1 MASSNES
8 SNSEKSVLASLLRE
22 LVSQQ
27 KEQKERDE
35 RLAQAQR
42 ERDERLAQEQRERD
56 ERLAQEQRERDERL
70 ANQLQRMH
78 EASRNILERLDRVD
92 ETPKPQRLFSPPPSF
107 SISGKNTPTKLPMG
121 SSKSSINQS
130 VDATPSCVYDKYP
143 KADAA
148 QYKKIALANVKTL
161 QMVSI
166 DRILGYLGGN
176 WKSTWDTAL
185 AGNSPFGQDYVD
197 SILAA
202 YNGSYTPSDFS
213 RLGPED
219 RFQVAVNTLV
229 SAIEANLRTTQ
240 RSEPKLRW
248 MDSHKKTIRSSSG
261 TDRKPDGAF
270 LVGGAGTNDDWA
282 HIVLAVEVKR
292 ESVSSKDGV
301 LRGQLIWNFTDMARD
316 QPRRFMLGLSVSG
329 QGELH
334 AYLCT
339 PNSIFCSRI
348 GSIPA
353 PSNGVVP
360 SAEQVWAVKFFTL
373 VYWQLPLD
381 YGFLVP
387 QHLGIQSPFKL
398 REIPGY
404 VLGSVRS
411 IFNNATIT
419 LLRNDA
425 SGGRRHDITGPR
437 SWVYGVGVCSAK
449 GGPPAQRIL
458 KFHWHSPGKSEARV
472 HSKVRQ
478 LGVPYVPELLHSAAI
493 NGDHDRDGGVVGEV
507 LLMENAGESVSSVF
521 EESSSLPGFRIADI
535 FAGYAHTLL
544 AAAEGDR
551 SVFVLHRDIS
561 TNNLM
566 VRGGSTP
573 FVIDW
578 GCGLIVNNDEDRI
591 AAATAMVG
599 TAVYMSIRVLQGSRN
614 RSLIDDLESLFL
626 VLVHCLWRKYGKP
639 TDRFDALWQGNLNKD
654 QVLGTRMLWLGSKA
668 MFIKGM
674 GLSNC
679 PSELERLATG
689 LYDCLFPADIDN
701 YSIIEKLEDPR
712 LNKVNAAKLLA
723 VFETAIGGS
732 STTTRSFMAKMKC
745 LSGLREFVDKCRLS
759 DDKESNTGRSAQASS
774 SKKRKSESN
783 TSGSNPKKPF
793 RP

>member
-1 MASSNES
+1 MASGNES
-8 SNSEKSVLASLLRE
+8 SSSEKSVLTSFLRE
-22 LVSQQ
+22 L
-27 KEQKERDE
+27 
-35 RLAQAQR
+35 
-42 ERDERLAQEQRERD
+42 
-56 ERLAQEQRERDERL
+56 RERDERL
-70 ANQLQRMH
+70 ANQLQGMR
-78 EASRNILERLDRVD
+78 EDSRNILERLDRVD
-92 ETPKPQRLFSPPPSF
+92 ETPKPQSLFSPPPPF
-107 SISGKNTPTKLPMG
+107 DISGKGSILQNTPTRLPMG

-148 QYKKIALANVKTL
+148 QYKKLALANVKTL
-161 QMVSI
+161 QMVPI

-202 YNGSYTPSDFS
+202 YNGGYTPSDFS

-229 SAIEANLRTTQ
+229 SAIEATLRTTQ

-248 MDSHKKTIRSSSG
+248 MDSHKKTVRSSSG

-270 LVGGAGTNDDWA
+270 LVGGAGANDDWA

-292 ESVSSKDGV
+292 ENVSSKDGV
-301 LRGQLIWNFTDMARD
+301 LRGQLIWNFADMARD

-334 AYLCT
+334 AYLCI

-353 PSNGVVP
+353 PSNGVAP
-360 SAEQVWAVKFFTL
+360 SAEQVRAVKLFTL

-411 IFNNATIT
+411 TFNNATIA

-437 SWVYGVGVCSAK
+437 SWVYGVDVRSAK

-458 KFHWHSPGKSEARV
+458 KFHWHSPGKSEARI

-493 NGDHDRDGGVVGEV
+493 NGDHDRDGA
-507 LLMENAGESVSSVF
+507 LLAKSCSWRMQ
-521 EESSSLPGFRIADI
+521 ESSSLPGFRIADI

-551 SVFVLHRDIS
+551 SGFVLHCDIS

-591 AAATAMVG
+591 AATTAMVG

-614 RSLIDDLESLFL
+614 WSLIDDLESLFL

-732 STTTRSFMAKMKC
+732 SAATRSFMAKMKC
-745 LSGLREFVDKCRLS
+745 LSGLREFVDKCRQS
-759 DDKESNTGRSAQASS
+759 ADKESNTGRSVQASL
-774 SKKRKSESN
+774 SKKRKAEGN